1 MLKAVAEGKQ
11 KALGA
16 FAGWR
21 TRMRIY
27 VAAIILGSLTSAAYA
42 KDFGPLPEAP
52 PQRVD
57 EQTYR
62 DTVKRIPDQK
72 PSSDPWGTVRDTGAA
87 NNNQNKKSPGSK

>member
-1 MLKAVAEGKQ
+1 
-11 KALGA
+11 
-16 FAGWR
+16 
-21 TRMRIY
+21 MRIFI
-27 VAAIILGSLTSAAYA
+27 AAIVLGVWANAGYA
-42 KDFGPLPEAP
+42 KDFGPLPETP

-87 NNNQNKKSPGSK
+87 NNNQNKKPSGSK

>member
-1 MLKAVAEGKQ
+1 MLKRGLREEQ
-11 KALGA
+11 TALGA

-57 EQTYR
+57 EQSYR
-62 DTVKRIPDQK
+62 DAVKRIPDQK
-72 PSSDPWGTVRDTGAA
+72 SSSDPWGTVRDTGSA

>member
-1 MLKAVAEGKQ
+1 VGSREKQ
-11 KALGA
+11 KASGA
-16 FAGWR
+16 FAKWR
-21 TRMRIY
+21 TRVRIFI
-27 VAAIILGSLTSAAYA
+27 AAIVLGLLTNAAYA

-52 PQRVD
+52 KQQVD

-87 NNNQNKKSPGSK
+87 NNNQTKKPSGSK